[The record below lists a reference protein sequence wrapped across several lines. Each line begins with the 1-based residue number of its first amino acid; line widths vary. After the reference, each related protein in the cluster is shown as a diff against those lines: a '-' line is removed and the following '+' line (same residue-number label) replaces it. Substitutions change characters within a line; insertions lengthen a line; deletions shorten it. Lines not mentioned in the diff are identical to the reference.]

1 MIKKLTLTLV
11 AFLAV
16 VIGFLTIAPSEMS
29 FDDAGYNSKN
39 ALEHLQVIADKPHS
53 VTDYEAHEEVR
64 QYILN
69 VSKGFVGEE
78 NVRERNYFTPSN
90 KNPTDGIDYV
100 GADLV
105 EANEIDC
112 EYDIRNVLACLNGK
126 SETGV
131 LLVAHYDSRG
141 NIKRYGELAKSYGAG
156 DDGYG
161 VATLLELM
169 RYFSERKDALENSV
183 YFLFT
188 DSEEPNMY
196 GSLLESKNTEL
207 MNKVNLV
214 INVEARGMNG
224 AVYMFETSLKNNK
237 VIKLFRKA
245 ESPVTYSVAPAV
257 YSVMTNYTDFTNFLA
272 AGKNGLNFSTLN
284 DINDYHVPSDCYA
297 NVNTATVQHYGEQLL
312 PIVEEYVSDAVYSDM
327 NYFDGTHDAVF
338 FNFLPEVFHTAR

>member
-78 NVRERNYFTPSN
+78 NVRERNYLTPSN
-90 KNPTDGIDYV
+90 KNPTDGIEYV

-131 LLVAHYDSRG
+131 LLVAHYASASLQNPTER
-141 NIKRYGELAKSYGAG
+141 
-156 DDGYG
+156 
-161 VATLLELM
+161 ATTVTEW
-169 RYFSERKDALENSV
+169 RRCW
-183 YFLFT
+183 
-188 DSEEPNMY
+188 
-196 GSLLESKNTEL
+196 SLCA
-207 MNKVNLV
+207 
-214 INVEARGMNG
+214 I
-224 AVYMFETSLKNNK
+224 
-237 VIKLFRKA
+237 FRK
-245 ESPVTYSVAPAV
+245 EKTRWKIP
-257 YSVMTNYTDFTNFLA
+257 
-272 AGKNGLNFSTLN
+272 ST
-284 DINDYHVPSDCYA
+284 
-297 NVNTATVQHYGEQLL
+297 
-312 PIVEEYVSDAVYSDM
+312 
-327 NYFDGTHDAVF
+327 F
-338 FNFLPEVFHTAR
+338 FLPTRRSRICTALFSNPKIRSL

>member
-39 ALEHLQVIADKPHS
+39 VLEHLQVIADKPHS

-112 EYDIRNVLACLNGK
+112 EYDIRNELACLKGQI
-126 SETGV
+126 ETGV
-131 LLVAHYDSRG
+131 VM
-141 NIKRYGELAKSYGAG
+141 E
-156 DDGYG
+156 
-161 VATLLELM
+161 
-169 RYFSERKDALENSV
+169 
-183 YFLFT
+183 T
-188 DSEEPNMY
+188 D
-196 GSLLESKNTEL
+196 
-207 MNKVNLV
+207 
-214 INVEARGMNG
+214 
-224 AVYMFETSLKNNK
+224 
-237 VIKLFRKA
+237 
-245 ESPVTYSVAPAV
+245 
-257 YSVMTNYTDFTNFLA
+257 
-272 AGKNGLNFSTLN
+272 
-284 DINDYHVPSDCYA
+284 
-297 NVNTATVQHYGEQLL
+297 
-312 PIVEEYVSDAVYSDM
+312 
-327 NYFDGTHDAVF
+327 
-338 FNFLPEVFHTAR
+338 